1 MTRSVRSTMKK
12 INASIEVIA
21 DSHSK
26 ALYDEVRKDAE
37 RNQGVGTPVR
47 EGRAQRGWKYK
58 DLGNGESRITNK
70 VPYIGNLDEGS
81 SKKAPKGIVKPAI
94 KKIENRFG
102 KTRRR

>member
-12 INASIEVIA
+12 IETSIEVIA
-21 DSHSK
+21 DSFSK
-26 ALYDEVRKDAE
+26 ELYDEVRKDAE

-47 EGRAQRGWKYK
+47 EGRAQRGWKIK
-58 DLGNGESRITNK
+58 DLANGDSRISNK

-81 SKKAPKGIVKPAI
+81 SPKAPKGIVKPAM